1 MVSQSIL
8 HDTSLKLFDRG
19 LLITLMSL
27 PDNWNFTI
35 NGLVTILADGRDAV
49 GAGIERLQ
57 EKGYLTKEQLRNKG
71 KFSEI
76 CLRINVVP
84 KRPLTGKPL
93 TEKPSSEKPLPCNP
107 TQLNNKEYQNNKSS
121 NKGSFKGG
129 YKDEPNKGNR
139 KNGKRAENKGRGEK
153 TGNNR
158 TVFRIGGSR

>member
-27 PDNWNFTI
+27 PDNWNYTL
-35 NGLVTILADGRDAV
+35 NGLVTILADGHDAV

-71 KFSEI
+71 QFSEI

-84 KRPLTGKPL
+84 KKPLTGKPL
-93 TEKPSSEKPLPCNP
+93 TEKPSSVKPTSEKPIPSNP
-107 TQLNNKEYQNNKSS
+107 TQLNNKEYYNHKS
-121 NKGSFKGG
+121 NKKGLGKKGDKGG
-129 YKDEPNKGNR
+129 IRK
-139 KNGKRAENKGRGEK
+139 KNGTDNKQWTEDEIKLYGLKVPE
-153 TGNNR
+153 
-158 TVFRIGGSR
+158 V

>member
-27 PDNWNFTI
+27 PDNWNYTL
-35 NGLVTILADGRDAV
+35 NGLVTILADGHDAV

-84 KRPLTGKPL
+84 KKPLTGKPL
-93 TEKPSSEKPLPCNP
+93 TEKPSSVKPTSEKPIPSNP
-107 TQLNNKEYQNNKSS
+107 TQLNNKEYYNHKS
-121 NKGSFKGG
+121 NKKGLGKKGDKGG
-129 YKDEPNKGNR
+129 IRK
-139 KNGKRAENKGRGEK
+139 KNGTDNKQWTEDEIKLYGLKVPE
-153 TGNNR
+153 
-158 TVFRIGGSR
+158 V

>member
-8 HDTSLKLFDRG
+8 HHTSLKLFDRG

-27 PDNWNFTI
+27 PDNWNYTL
-35 NGLVTILADGRDAV
+35 NGLVTILADGHDAV

-84 KRPLTGKPL
+84 KKPLTGKPL
-93 TEKPSSEKPLPCNP
+93 TEKPSSVKPTSEKPIPSNP
-107 TQLNNKEYQNNKSS
+107 KQLNNKEYYNHKS
-121 NKGSFKGG
+121 NKKGLGKKGDKGG
-129 YKDEPNKGNR
+129 IRK
-139 KNGKRAENKGRGEK
+139 KNGTDNKQWTEDEIKLYGLKVPE
-153 TGNNR
+153 
-158 TVFRIGGSR
+158 V

>member
-27 PDNWNFTI
+27 PDNWNYTL
-35 NGLVTILADGRDAV
+35 NGLVTILADGHDAV

-84 KRPLTGKPL
+84 KKPLTGKPL
-93 TEKPSSEKPLPCNP
+93 TEKPSSVKPTSEKPIPSNP
-107 TQLNNKEYQNNKSS
+107 TQLNNKEYYNHKS
-121 NKGSFKGG
+121 NKKGLGKRGDKGG
-129 YKDEPNKGNR
+129 IRK
-139 KNGKRAENKGRGEK
+139 KNGTDNKQWTEDEIKLYGLKVPE
-153 TGNNR
+153 
-158 TVFRIGGSR
+158 V

>member
-84 KRPLTGKPL
+84 KKPLTGKPL
-93 TEKPSSEKPLPCNP
+93 TEKPSSEKPIPSNP
-107 TQLNNKEYQNNKSS
+107 TQLNNKEYYNHKS
-121 NKGSFKGG
+121 NKKGLGKKGDKGG
-129 YKDEPNKGNR
+129 IHK
-139 KNGKRAENKGRGEK
+139 KNGIDNKQWTDDEINLYGLKVPE
-153 TGNNR
+153 
-158 TVFRIGGSR
+158 V